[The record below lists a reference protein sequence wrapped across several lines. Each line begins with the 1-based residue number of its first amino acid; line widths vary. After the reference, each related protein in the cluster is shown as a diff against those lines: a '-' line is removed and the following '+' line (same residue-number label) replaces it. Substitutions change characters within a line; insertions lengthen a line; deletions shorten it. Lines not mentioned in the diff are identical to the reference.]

1 MNAQVL
7 FIIIVFRAA
16 EIVSTTA
23 NMGLTS
29 GSVFGNPIPKEFEGN
44 GSLYEGM
51 IEQAVKESEEK
62 RISGSEST
70 PFILSRLAELSKG
83 ETVKTNI
90 ALVVNNAA
98 TAAKIAFER
107 NETKNIQPRD
117 Y

>member
-1 MNAQVL
+1 MSWH
-7 FIIIVFRAA
+7 FF
-16 EIVSTTA
+16 
-23 NMGLTS
+23 S
-29 GSVFGNPIPKEFEGN
+29 GSVFGNPIPNEFEGN

-62 RISGSEST
+62 RISGSQST

-98 TAAKIAFER
+98 TAAKIAFRR
-107 NETKNIQPRD
+107 NDTKNIQPRD
-117 Y
+117 H